1 MSAKL
6 RKKPK
11 RSLNPL
17 KIVLIGGAS
26 LLVILVVGL
35 LIAKSMLTGHVAGL
49 SLKQWDAKQNDFQ
62 LIKKWI

>member
-35 LIAKSMLTGHVAGL
+35 LIAKSMLNGWLRGE
-49 SLKQWDAKQNDFQ
+49 
-62 LIKKWI
+62 